1 MVSLVAIQDTVNNNF
16 MKKNISKEKLESLIN
31 KRLSVREIC
40 KELSISKR
48 TLYNRFKEF
57 NLSLLKPLPKFNINI
72 FDIIDSEEKAYWLG
86 FLYADG
92 YVSPRNNQVELSLK
106 SGDYPHLV
114 KFFNFLEDT
123 RTVDFIKISTVKL
136 NDKEYERCRYIIG
149 DKHFHKRLC
158 ELGCIPNK
166 SLIVTFPDIKIFKE
180 EDLIFDFIR
189 GYFDGNGSITS
200 STGGYMR
207 LDLYGT
213 ENILLGI
220 RKYFPEF
227 SIPQKDKR
235 ENVYYMR
242 SFNKK
247 ANLISSQLYKNAKIF
262 LDRKY
267 LKFAEL
273 YRDI

>member
-1 MVSLVAIQDTVNNNF
+1 
-16 MKKNISKEKLESLIN
+16 MKKNISKEKLESLIS
-31 KRLSVREIC
+31 KRLSVKEIC
-40 KELSISKR
+40 KELNISKR

-92 YVSPRNNQVELSLK
+92 YVSPKNNQVELSLK
-106 SGDYPHLV
+106 SSDYPHLV

-136 NDKEYERCRYIIG
+136 NGKEYERCRYVIG

-166 SLIVTFPDIKIFKE
+166 SLIVTFPDIKNFKE

-200 STGGYMR
+200 SKGYMR

-220 RKYFPEF
+220 KNIFQNF
-227 SIPQKDKR
+227 QFLKKDKR